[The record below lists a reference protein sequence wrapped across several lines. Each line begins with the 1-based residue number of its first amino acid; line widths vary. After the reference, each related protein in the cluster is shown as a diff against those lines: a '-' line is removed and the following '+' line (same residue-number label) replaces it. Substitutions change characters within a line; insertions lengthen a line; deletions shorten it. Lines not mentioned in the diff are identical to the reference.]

1 MSMTLTD
8 YQSELRDVL
17 GTAAE
22 GNGGLLQVIGGP
34 GVGKTTLLGS
44 LKEQAAASGAVCLT
58 ATGFADDAVI
68 PFNIVEQLI
77 RSSTSTGA
85 LDVVARWRTAGERYA
100 EAEQGLLR
108 SLVREISDVLHR
120 IAGGRPLIL
129 AVDDAE
135 HADYPSLMCLLHIAR
150 HASGTRTLVV
160 MTSGKTRHL
169 CTRIHSFH
177 HLYKIEIGTL
187 PESGVGRLLERHG
200 DADLADRIRASC
212 HAVSGGN
219 PRLVKALLR
228 DHLKAARSGAGGGV
242 TVGAEFQESYR
253 RCLLRHQTLL
263 QVAGAIAVLGPYA
276 SPWRV
281 AGLLEYGTERASRA
295 VELLNSA
302 GLLEDG
308 RFRHPAA
315 RSVALETLAA
325 DDRAR
330 LSAKAA
336 ELLYAEGADPIA
348 VAELLVTAGKTPDQK
363 GVAVLWQA
371 AQKNLDEGRTE
382 EAIASLRLADRADLS
397 RREHMDILMA
407 LIGALWS
414 SNPAT
419 AEPELDRL
427 LAEIRAESP
436 ADIPEQYQC
445 FLLFMVLWFGR
456 YADAEE
462 TFKWSSGS
470 GDTDTASSTAALRV
484 TRQWVTFLKPM
495 LIHDFP
501 GQDGPD
507 GEVDG
512 LWAANLE
519 HGLQLSFDELGME
532 IGHLQDPQQ
541 VADFSPDTMHL
552 LSPSNH
558 FWFAYAYACRIVWA
572 LAARGESETADR
584 LCGALFTAA
593 DKLNM
598 KTPCAVALSMRAY
611 IRCRHGDFTSAIDL
625 ASTAL
630 RSIPPRGWGVAIGLP
645 LSVLVAAHTAI
656 GRLEEAQRY
665 LDYWVPKEM
674 FDSVVGLEY
683 LRARGQYCL
692 ATNRPYAALNDFM
705 VSGMLIDQWP
715 VDFGDLAPWRVDAA
729 EAYLR
734 VHEPAEAKRLALEEL
749 KLSPDRPLSTRGRA
763 LRVLAMAEDPD
774 KRRLLLYQ
782 SAKCLREQG
791 DRYELARTLAELS
804 QDYLST
810 GETQQA
816 RTTWHEAR
824 KLMDEC
830 GMSAQHESRR
840 ELVVDGVESV
850 GSPQPPKDAGE
861 AQHTEDD
868 APGPAAENGELPV
881 LSEAEWRVATLAAS
895 GMTNRQIAKSLY
907 ITVSTVE
914 QHLTR
919 IYRKLS
925 VGNRQELSRR
935 LWLLIG
941 ATGASSC

>member
-1 MSMTLTD
+1 MSMGLTD
-8 YQSELRDVL
+8 YQLELRDVL
-17 GTAAE
+17 DMAAR
-22 GNGGLLQVIGGP
+22 GNGGLLQVTGGP
-34 GVGKTTLLGS
+34 GVGKTSLLGG
-44 LKEQAAASGAVCLT
+44 LKEQAAESGAVCLM
-58 ATGFADDAVI
+58 ASGFADDTAI

-77 RSSTSTGA
+77 WSSAFTGE
-85 LDVVARWRTAGERYA
+85 LDVVARWRTAGERYS
-100 EAEQGLLR
+100 EAEPGILR

-120 IAGGRPLIL
+120 IAGGKQLII

-160 MTSGKTRHL
+160 MTCGQSHQLGAGTHG
-169 CTRIHSFH
+169 FH
-177 HLYKIEIGTL
+177 ELYKIKIDTL
-187 PESGVGRLLERHG
+187 PESGVGHLLERHG

-228 DHLKAARSGAGGGV
+228 DHLQAAPGGSETDV
-242 TVGAEFQESYR
+242 TVGAEFQETYR
-253 RCLLRHQTLL
+253 GCLLSHPALL
-263 QVAGAIAVLGPYA
+263 QVAQALAVLDRYGGP
-276 SPWRV
+276 SRV
-281 AGLLEYGTERASRA
+281 ASLLACGRERAARA
-295 VELLNSA
+295 ITVMNSA

-315 RSVALETLAA
+315 RFSTLETLSTE
-325 DDRAR
+325 DRAR

-336 ELLYAEGADPIA
+336 ELLYADGADPIA
-348 VAELLVTAGKTPDQK
+348 VAELLVTADRTPDQK
-363 GVAVLWQA
+363 GVTVLRHA
-371 AQKNLDEGRTE
+371 AQKNLDHGRTE
-382 EAIASLRLADRADLS
+382 EAIAGLRLAARADLG
-397 RREHMDILMA
+397 RRAHIDILMA
-407 LIGALWS
+407 LVGALWS

-427 LAEIRAESP
+427 MAAIREEFP
-436 ADIPEQYQC
+436 ADIPEQYLG
-445 FLLFMVLWFGR
+445 FLLFMMLWFGR
-456 YADAEE
+456 FSDGEE
-462 TFKWSSGS
+462 AFKWLSDGGGTDNVSSM
-470 GDTDTASSTAALRV
+470 AALRV
-484 TRQWVTFLKPM
+484 TRQWATFLKPT

-501 GQDGPD
+501 DQSSSD

-519 HGLQLSFDELGME
+519 HGLQLSADELGME
-532 IGHLQDPQQ
+532 IGHFQDPRQ
-541 VADFSPDTMHL
+541 VADFSPDAMHL
-552 LSPSNH
+552 LPSKH
-558 FWFAYAYACRIVWA
+558 FWFAYAYACRMVWA
-572 LAARGESETADR
+572 LAARGEAETADR

-593 DKLNM
+593 ENLNM
-598 KTPCAVALSMRAY
+598 KTPGAVALAMRAY

-625 ASTAL
+625 AGTAL
-630 RSIPPRGWGVAIGLP
+630 KSIPPRGWGVAIGLP

-656 GRLEEAQRY
+656 GRLDEAQRY
-665 LDYWVPKEM
+665 LHYWVPKEM

-705 VSGMLIDQWP
+705 VSGMLMDQWP
-715 VDFGDLAPWRVDAA
+715 VDFGDLVPWRIDAA
-729 EAYLR
+729 EAYLH
-734 VHEPAEAKRLALEEL
+734 VQDPAEAKRLALEEL

-782 SAKCLREQG
+782 SAKCLREHG
-791 DRYELARTLAELS
+791 DRFELARTLAELS
-804 QDYLST
+804 QDFLST

-816 RTTWHEAR
+816 RGTWHEAQ

-830 GMSAQHESRR
+830 GISAQHESRR
-840 ELVVDGVESV
+840 DLVVDGAES
-850 GSPQPPKDAGE
+850 PADARLPEAAGDTGE
-861 AQHTEDD
+861 PEESDHGAS
-868 APGPAAENGELPV
+868 AEGAEQPV

-895 GMTNRQIAKSLY
+895 GMSNRQIAKSLY

-935 LWLLIG
+935 LWQLIG
-941 ATGASSC
+941 ATGSSSC

>member
-1 MSMTLTD
+1 MRLTD

-17 GTAAE
+17 GAAAE
-22 GNGGLLQVIGGP
+22 GNGGLLQVTGGP
-34 GVGKTTLLGS
+34 GVGKTTLLGN
-44 LKEQAAASGAVCLT
+44 LKERAAASGAVCLT
-58 ATGFADDAVI
+58 ASGFADDTAI

-77 RSSTSTGA
+77 RSSTATDA
-85 LDVVARWRTAGERYA
+85 LEVVARWRTAGERYA
-100 EAEQGLLR
+100 EAEHDLLR

-120 IAGGRPLIL
+120 IAGGRQLIL

-160 MTSGKTRHL
+160 MTSGQTHHL
-169 CTRIHSFH
+169 CTRMHSFH
-177 HLYKIEIGTL
+177 HLYKIDIGTL
-187 PESGVGRLLERHG
+187 PESGVERLLERYG
-200 DADLADRIRASC
+200 DADLAGRIHSSC
-212 HAVSGGN
+212 YAISGGN

-228 DHLKAARSGAGGGV
+228 DHLKAARSGAGAEV
-242 TVGAEFQESYR
+242 TVGAEFQEAYR
-253 RCLLRHQTLL
+253 LSLLCHQTLL
-263 QVAGAIAVLGPYA
+263 QVAQALAVLGPYG
-276 SPWRV
+276 SPRRV
-281 AGLLEYGTERASRA
+281 ATLLECGAERVSRA
-295 VELLNSA
+295 MDLLNSA
-302 GLLEDG
+302 GLLRDG

-315 RSVALETLAA
+315 RSVALETLATE
-325 DDRAR
+325 DRAR

-348 VAELLVTAGKTPDQK
+348 VAELLVTADKTPDQK

-371 AQKNLDEGRTE
+371 AQKNLDEGCTE
-382 EAIASLRLADRADLS
+382 EAIASLRLAERADLS

-407 LIGALWS
+407 LVGALWS
-414 SNPAT
+414 SNPAA

-427 LAEIRAESP
+427 LAAIRAESP
-436 ADIPEQYQC
+436 ADIPEPYQC

-456 YADAEE
+456 YADADE
-462 TFKWSSGS
+462 TFKWSSGCD
-470 GDTDTASSTAALRV
+470 DTDTASSMAALRV
-484 TRQWVTFLKPM
+484 TRQWVTFLKPT

-501 GQDGPD
+501 GQDVPD

-519 HGLQLSFDELGME
+519 HGLQLSVDELGME
-532 IGHLQDPQQ
+532 IGHLQDPRQM
-541 VADFSPDTMHL
+541 ADFSPDAMHL

-572 LAARGESETADR
+572 LAARGESEAADR
-584 LCGALFTAA
+584 LCGALYTAA

-611 IRCRHGDFTSAIDL
+611 IRCRHGDFTTAIDL
-625 ASTAL
+625 AGAAL

-645 LSVLVAAHTAI
+645 LSVLVAAHTAV

-665 LDYWVPKEM
+665 VNYWVPKEM

-683 LRARGQYCL
+683 LRSRGQYCL

-705 VSGMLIDQWP
+705 ASGMLIDQWP

-816 RTTWHEAR
+816 RTTWHEAQ

-840 ELVVDGVESV
+840 ELVVEGVESV
-850 GSPQPPKDAGE
+850 GSPQPLKDAGDSGH
-861 AQHTEDD
+861 AEDD
-868 APGPAAENGELPV
+868 APGTAAESAEQPV

-941 ATGASSC
+941 ATGASSG

>member
-1 MSMTLTD
+1 MGLTD
-8 YQSELRDVL
+8 YQSKLRDVL

-34 GVGKTTLLGS
+34 GVGKTTLLRG
-44 LKEQAAASGAVCLT
+44 LKGQAAVSGAVCLT
-58 ATGFADDAVI
+58 ASGFADDAAI

-77 RSSTSTGA
+77 RSSADTGA
-85 LDVVARWRTAGERYA
+85 LDVVAHWRTAGERYA
-100 EAEQGLLR
+100 ETEHGVLR

-120 IAGGRPLIL
+120 IAGGRQLVL

-160 MTSGKTRHL
+160 MTSGQTHHL
-169 CTRIHSFH
+169 CTRVHSFH
-177 HLYKIEIGTL
+177 HLYKIEIGAL

-200 DADLADRIRASC
+200 DAALAERIRASC
-212 HAVSGGN
+212 HAISGGN

-228 DHLKAARSGAGGGV
+228 DHLKAAPSGTGGDV

-253 RCLLRHQTLL
+253 RCLLRHQTPL
-263 QVAGAIAVLGPYA
+263 QVAQALAVLGPYG
-276 SPWRV
+276 SRCRV
-281 AGLLEYGTERASRA
+281 AGLLGCAEERVSRA
-295 VELLNSA
+295 MDLLNSA

-308 RFRHPAA
+308 RFRHPSA
-315 RSVALETLAA
+315 RSVALETLGAE
-325 DDRAR
+325 DRAR
-330 LSAKAA
+330 LSARAA
-336 ELLYAEGADPIA
+336 ELLYADGADPMA
-348 VAELLVTAGKTPDQK
+348 VAELLVIAGKTPDQK

-371 AQKNLDEGRTE
+371 AQKNLDEGCTE
-382 EAIASLRLADRADLS
+382 EAIASLRLADRADLG
-397 RREHMDILMA
+397 RREHLDILMA
-407 LIGALWS
+407 LVGALWS

-427 LAEIRAESP
+427 LAAIRTDSP
-436 ADIPEQYQC
+436 ANIPEQYQC

-456 YADAEE
+456 YGDAEE
-462 TFKWSSGS
+462 IFTWSSG
-470 GDTDTASSTAALRV
+470 GCGTDTAASMAALRV
-484 TRQWVTFLKPM
+484 TRQWVAFLKPM

-501 GQDGPD
+501 GQDVPD
-507 GEVDG
+507 EEVDG

-519 HGLQLSFDELGME
+519 HGLQLSVDELGME
-532 IGHLQDPQQ
+532 IGHLQDPRQ
-541 VADFSPDTMHL
+541 VAEFSPDTMHL

-572 LAARGESETADR
+572 MAARGESEAADR
-584 LCGALFTAA
+584 LCGALFAAA

-598 KTPCAVALSMRAY
+598 RTPCAVALSMRAY

-645 LSVLVAAHTAI
+645 LSVLVAAHTGI
-656 GRLEEAQRY
+656 GRLDEAQRY
-665 LDYWVPKEM
+665 LRYWVPKEM

-705 VSGMLIDQWP
+705 VSGMMIDQWP
-715 VDFGDLAPWRVDAA
+715 VDFGDLAPWRIDAA

-734 VHEPAEAKRLALEEL
+734 VQEPAEAKRLALEEL

-763 LRVLAMAEDPD
+763 LRILAMAEDPD

-816 RTTWHEAR
+816 RGTWHEAQR
-824 KLMDEC
+824 LMDEC

-840 ELVVDGVESV
+840 ELVMDGG
-850 GSPQPPKDAGE
+850 GSPTRSRPPEEPGGSGD
-861 AQHTEDD
+861 HEDD
-868 APGPAAENGELPV
+868 TPGTAAGSAEQPV

-941 ATGASSC
+941 ATGASSSC

>member
-1 MSMTLTD
+1 MSMGLTD
-8 YQSELRDVL
+8 YQSELRGVL
-17 GTAAE
+17 DMAAR
-22 GNGGLLQVIGGP
+22 GNGGLLKVTGGP
-34 GVGKTTLLGS
+34 GVGKTSLLGS
-44 LKEQAAASGAVCLT
+44 LKEQAAESGAVCLM
-58 ATGFADDAVI
+58 ASGFADDTAI

-77 RSSTSTGA
+77 WSSAFTDE
-85 LDVVARWRTAGERYA
+85 LDVVARWRTAGERYS
-100 EAEQGLLR
+100 EAEPGMLR

-120 IAGGRPLIL
+120 IAGGKQLII

-160 MTSGKTRHL
+160 MTCGQSHQL
-169 CTRIHSFH
+169 CVGTHGFH
-177 HLYKIEIGTL
+177 ELYKIKIDTL
-187 PESGVGRLLERHG
+187 PESGVGHLLERHG

-228 DHLKAARSGAGGGV
+228 DHLQAAPGGSETDV
-242 TVGAEFQESYR
+242 TVGAEFQETYR
-253 RCLLRHQTLL
+253 GCLLSHPALL
-263 QVAGAIAVLGPYA
+263 QVAQALAVLDRYGGPG
-276 SPWRV
+276 RV
-281 AGLLEYGTERASRA
+281 ASLLACGRERATRA
-295 VELLNSA
+295 ITVMNSA

-315 RSVALETLAA
+315 RYITLETLSAE
-325 DDRAR
+325 DRAR

-336 ELLYAEGADPIA
+336 ELLYADGADPIA
-348 VAELLVTAGKTPDQK
+348 VAELLVTADRTPDQK
-363 GVAVLWQA
+363 DVTVLWHA
-371 AQKNLDEGRTE
+371 AQKNLDHGRTE
-382 EAIASLRLADRADLS
+382 EAIAGLRLAARADLG

-407 LIGALWS
+407 LVGALWS

-427 LAEIRAESP
+427 MAAIREEFP
-436 ADIPEQYQC
+436 ADIPEQYLC

-456 YADAEE
+456 FSDGEE
-462 TFKWSSGS
+462 AFKWLSGG
-470 GDTDTASSTAALRV
+470 GDTDNASSMAALRV
-484 TRQWVTFLKPM
+484 TRQWATFLKPA

-501 GQDGPD
+501 DQASSD

-519 HGLQLSFDELGME
+519 HGLQLSVDELGME
-532 IGHLQDPQQ
+532 IGHFQDPRQ

-558 FWFAYAYACRIVWA
+558 FWFAYAYACRMVWA
-572 LAARGESETADR
+572 LAARGEAETADR

-593 DKLNM
+593 GNLNM
-598 KTPCAVALSMRAY
+598 KTPGAVALAMRAY

-625 ASTAL
+625 AGTAL
-630 RSIPPRGWGVAIGLP
+630 KSIPPRGWGVAIGLP

-656 GRLEEAQRY
+656 GRLDEAQRY
-665 LDYWVPKEM
+665 LHYWVPKEM

-705 VSGMLIDQWP
+705 VSGMLMDQWP
-715 VDFGDLAPWRVDAA
+715 VDFGDLAPWRIDAA

-734 VHEPAEAKRLALEEL
+734 VQEPAEAKRLALEEL

-782 SAKCLREQG
+782 SAKCLREHG
-791 DRYELARTLAELS
+791 DRFELARTLAELS
-804 QDYLST
+804 QDFLST

-816 RTTWHEAR
+816 RGTWHEAQ

-830 GMSAQHESRR
+830 GISAQHESRR
-840 ELVVDGVESV
+840 DLVVDGAES
-850 GSPQPPKDAGE
+850 PADARLPEPAGDTGE
-861 AQHTEDD
+861 PEESD
-868 APGPAAENGELPV
+868 PAASAEGAEQPV

-895 GMTNRQIAKSLY
+895 GMSNRQIAKSLY

-935 LWLLIG
+935 LWQLIG
-941 ATGASSC
+941 ATGSSSC